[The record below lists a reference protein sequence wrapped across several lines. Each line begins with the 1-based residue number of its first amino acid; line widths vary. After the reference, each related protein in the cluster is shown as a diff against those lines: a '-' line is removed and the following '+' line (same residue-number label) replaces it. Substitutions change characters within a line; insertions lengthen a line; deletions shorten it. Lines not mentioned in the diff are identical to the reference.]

1 MHAAAAMGEVCA
13 LAWLLSNGVPIE
25 DLRSTNDDLLMPA
38 HFAASHGHLNCLK
51 FLAKHGGEDL
61 LRARGYKARTPYYCA
76 AAEGH
81 TEVLAWLHQSTS
93 ARDDLVV
100 FDR

>member
-1 MHAAAAMGEVCA
+1 MGEVCA
-13 LAWLLSNGVPIE
+13 LAWLLASGVPVE
-25 DLRSTNDDLLMPA
+25 DLRSTNDDHLTPA
-38 HFAASHGHLNCLK
+38 HFAASQGHLTCLK
-51 FLAKHGGEDL
+51 FLAKHGGADI
-61 LRARGYKARTPYYCA
+61 LRAKGYKARTPYYCA

-81 TEVLAWLHQSTS
+81 LDLLTWLHQCTD